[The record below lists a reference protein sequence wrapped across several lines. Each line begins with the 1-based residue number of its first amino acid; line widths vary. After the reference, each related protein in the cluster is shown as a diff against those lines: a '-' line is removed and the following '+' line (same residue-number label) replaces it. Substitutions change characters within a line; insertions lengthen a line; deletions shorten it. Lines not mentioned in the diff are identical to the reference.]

1 MKVRTIKT
9 LKNRVYTTEIYVE
22 DFSQDENQKMVN
34 YGEPEVNI
42 GGTIPG
48 VPLDIV
54 YPDDLR
60 RLKTDNP
67 FIRSVDGR
75 DFTTDA
81 EAETAA
87 DEWAVEMVIRI
98 KAAVDWIRAL
108 ADTFTEETLE
118 TY

>member
-1 MKVRTIKT
+1 MHCPAYREGLSGPVMPAFC
-9 LKNRVYTTEIYVE
+9 RV
-22 DFSQDENQKMVN
+22 S
-34 YGEPEVNI
+34 G
-42 GGTIPG
+42 
-48 VPLDIV
+48 
-54 YPDDLR
+54 
-60 RLKTDNP
+60 NP
-67 FIRSVDGR
+67 W
-75 DFTTDA
+75 A